1 MKYFIINGKP
11 CSGKD
16 TFVNF
21 CLEELGTFGKLISTV
36 DFVKKIAIKCGW
48 DGTKD
53 SKNRKFLS
61 DLKDLLTN
69 WGDIP
74 YTKTLQEIKLFY
86 YDLEYYDVEDSGV
99 VFIMSR
105 EPEEISRFEKEL
117 GAKSILIRRNAVEFN
132 EQSNHADSEVLNH
145 KYHYIID
152 NNGTLEELKI
162 KAKEFC
168 NYIKNEL

>member
-1 MKYFIINGKP
+1 MKYFIINGRP
-11 CSGKD
+11 RSGKD

-21 CLEELGTFGKLISTV
+21 CLEELGAFGKLISTV

-152 NNGTLEELKI
+152 NNDTLEELKI
-162 KAKEFC
+162 KAQEFC

>member
-1 MKYFIINGKP
+1 MKYFIVNGKP

-21 CLEELGTFGKLISTV
+21 CLEELGAFGKLISTV

-69 WGDIP
+69 WGDVP
-74 YTKTLQEIKLFY
+74 YIKTLQEIKLFY

-152 NNGTLEELKI
+152 NNNTLEKLKI
-162 KAKEFC
+162 KAKKFC

>member
-1 MKYFIINGKP
+1 MKYFIVNGKP

-21 CLEELGTFGKLISTV
+21 CLEELGAFGKLISTV
-36 DFVKKIAIKCGW
+36 DFVKKIATKCGW

-69 WGDIP
+69 WGDVP

-86 YDLEYYDVEDSGV
+86 YDLEYYDVENSGV

-152 NNGTLEELKI
+152 NNDTLEELKI

>member
-1 MKYFIINGKP
+1 MKYFIINGRP
-11 CSGKD
+11 RSGKD

-21 CLEELGTFGKLISTV
+21 CLEELGAFGKLISTV
-36 DFVKKIAIKCGW
+36 DFVKKIATECGW

-53 SKNRKFLS
+53 LKNRKFLS

-69 WGDIP
+69 WGDVP

-86 YDLEYYDVEDSGV
+86 YDLEYYDVENSGV

-152 NNGTLEELKI
+152 NNDTLEELKI

-168 NYIKNEL
+168 NYIKKEL